1 MMTSGED
8 QTHPR
13 SHQPIMSIP
22 AQPANAQASS
32 SSQSQ
37 DAAHASVLMPSE
49 SIPDDATHI
58 RGPNFDN
65 AVNLQELLESYEKI
79 GFQATG
85 MAKAIKIVE
94 QMVSR
99 AHVVSTRAN
108 YRTEHLISLRPQR
121 LARSNPD
128 EPLRLFLGYT
138 SNLISSGL
146 REIICFLARHK
157 LVDCIVTTAGGIEE
171 DFIKC
176 LGSTVLGDFAMEG
189 AGLRK
194 RGLNRIGNLLVPNS
208 NYCAFEDWVIPIL
221 DKMVEEQSQADPEQD
236 EDEEKKM
243 VWTPSSVIR
252 RLGKEIDNEESV
264 YYWCYKVSL
273 LPFLAIS
280 IHSVALTDT
289 KDLA

>member
-1 MMTSGED
+1 
-8 QTHPR
+8 
-13 SHQPIMSIP
+13 MSIST
-22 AQPANAQASS
+22 QPTNAQASS

-221 DKMVEEQSQADPEQD
+221 DKMVEEQSRADPEQD

-264 YYWCYKVSL
+264 YYWCYKVRL
-273 LPFLAIS
+273 LPLCAIPVDS
-280 IHSVALTDT
+280 FALTDT